1 MIIVFLSVMPT
12 YQRRKRDDECNAIDF
27 SLFGIINFSII
38 ISLSP
43 LNNWPMCNNNNTRT
57 LNYIASCLT
66 FIILTKAQD
75 PIGYK
80 KDDIMIHPHSRWW
93 HLLCFLGGSVS
104 IYFDEWL
111 WCVFTFLLVLFDS
124 SIQAHTH
131 THTHTHTHSIP
142 SNRIALVFNDVYII
156 CYSSLSDHQSTH
168 DDTIYITKI
177 AENNPMHANGIHAC
191 MHALCCVVLCCVVS
205 FAQHCWCCIFVLNRI
220 ESNRIE
226 SNCMVMMMVI
236 MVVGKKEKKAVFS
249 KSSWCCCCCCC
260 CVRARDDWC
269 IPINVCR
276 NSWPRRETLDF
287 WSSYHFLGCLSAAT
301 TQTTTTH
308 YKSLLL
314 HSRLSHRITPHHT
327 LPCNVATQFELYT
340 SYIIHL
346 IGLNRIQ
353 SNSHYCYSSHRGTYL
368 TTVAE
373 AATSIAA
380 MTSGFRNQ
388 AYHKPLSS
396 GKS

>member
-1 MIIVFLSVMPT
+1 MLSIAITMYFIKYIVIDIDIIWSGIGLEARCTYNWTIQLLSLL
-12 YQRRKRDDECNAIDF
+12 YI
-27 SLFGIINFSII
+27 LFF
-38 ISLSP
+38 
-43 LNNWPMCNNNNTRT
+43 C
-57 LNYIASCLT
+57 
-66 FIILTKAQD
+66 
-75 PIGYK
+75 
-80 KDDIMIHPHSRWW
+80 
-93 HLLCFLGGSVS
+93 
-104 IYFDEWL
+104 
-111 WCVFTFLLVLFDS
+111 S
-124 SIQAHTH
+124 SI
-131 THTHTHTHSIP
+131 
-142 SNRIALVFNDVYII
+142 R
-156 CYSSLSDHQSTH
+156 
-168 DDTIYITKI
+168 
-177 AENNPMHANGIHAC
+177 
-191 MHALCCVVLCCVVS
+191 
-205 FAQHCWCCIFVLNRI
+205 
-220 ESNRIE
+220 
-226 SNCMVMMMVI
+226 
-236 MVVGKKEKKAVFS
+236 
-249 KSSWCCCCCCC
+249 
-260 CVRARDDWC
+260 RDDWC

>member
-131 THTHTHTHSIP
+131 THTHIP
-142 SNRIALVFNDVYII
+142 YHQIALHWSSMMFILFATPHWATINRLMTTLYISPRSLRIIQCMQMVY
-156 CYSSLSDHQSTH
+156 
-168 DDTIYITKI
+168 
-177 AENNPMHANGIHAC
+177 MHAC
-191 MHALCCVVLCCVVS
+191 MHCVVLCCVVC
-205 FAQHCWCCIFVLNRI
+205 AALLMLHLCI
-220 ESNRIE
+220 ESNRIK
-226 SNCMVMMMVI
+226 SNRI
-236 MVVGKKEKKAVFS
+236 ELHGDDDGDYGGGEKREKGSVF
-249 KSSWCCCCCCC
+249 
-260 CVRARDDWC
+260 
-269 IPINVCR
+269 
-276 NSWPRRETLDF
+276 EEQLM
-287 WSSYHFLGCLSAAT
+287 
-301 TQTTTTH
+301 
-308 YKSLLL
+308 LLL
-314 HSRLSHRITPHHT
+314 LLLLCESARWLMYSHKRLQKQLTEAWDPRFLELLSLPWMSERRHNPNNNNT
-327 LPCNVATQFELYT
+327 L
-340 SYIIHL
+340 
-346 IGLNRIQ
+346 
-353 SNSHYCYSSHRGTYL
+353 
-368 TTVAE
+368 
-373 AATSIAA
+373 
-380 MTSGFRNQ
+380 
-388 AYHKPLSS
+388 
-396 GKS
+396 